1 MFEDKIEKIF
11 QKMIFLKKNQKMPER
26 REKKVRKPI
35 QETQFI
41 DILERSENIK
51 MRKLLEKFPKP
62 KDIYFLG

>member
-1 MFEDKIEKIF
+1 
-11 QKMIFLKKNQKMPER
+11 MPER

-62 KDIYFLG
+62 KDIYFLGWKNS